1 MSLARLSGLLRKL
14 EKQLDLHNSYDA
26 FIQDQIEQDITEP
39 LHLENDAS
47 PMFYLPHKP
56 VIREAAGITKL
67 RIVYDALS
75 RQSENY
81 PSLDNCLETGP
92 PL

>member
-1 MSLARLSGLLRKL
+1 MSLARLSALSGKL
-14 EKQLDLHNSYDA
+14 EKQLDLRNSYDA
-26 FIQDQIEQDITEP
+26 FIQGQTEQDIIEP
-39 LHLENDAS
+39 VHLENDAS
-47 PMFYLPHKP
+47 PTFYLPHKP

-67 RIVYDALS
+67 GIVYDALS

-81 PSLDNCLETGP
+81 PSLNNCLETGP